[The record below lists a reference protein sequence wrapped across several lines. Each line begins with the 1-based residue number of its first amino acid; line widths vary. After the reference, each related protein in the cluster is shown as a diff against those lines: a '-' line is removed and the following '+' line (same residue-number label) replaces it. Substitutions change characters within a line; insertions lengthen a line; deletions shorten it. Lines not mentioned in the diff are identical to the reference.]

1 MRIFFSDQMLSIAI
15 GTAVLFPFVALAC
28 ASVHINYATR
38 DGIRKTGY

>member
-1 MRIFFSDQMLSIAI
+1 MRIFFSHQMLSIAI
-15 GTAVLFPFVALAC
+15 GTAVLFPFVALAF